1 MTQKPKIKAHMIPA
15 DAYPQMV
22 SKTQAAAMA
31 RTLRSHVTAVTGNR
45 VIEDSGE
52 TLREAVRAYV
62 EQLENAGLDF
72 EIVSEKAHEIRGF
85 AETAGMFST
94 GRIADGLCRYFDDVE
109 QAGLTPDTA
118 VVCLH
123 ISAISRSARDPDAM
137 SQMSDAVARELA
149 NLAGRRLAESRK
161 APKNS

>member
-1 MTQKPKIKAHMIPA
+1 MTQKPKIKPHMIPA

-22 SKTQAAAMA
+22 SKTAAAAMA
-31 RTLRSHVTAVTGNR
+31 SKLRSHITAANGSR
-45 VIEDSGE
+45 IIADRAGS
-52 TLREAVRAYV
+52 LQDAVRAYV

-72 EIVSEKAHEIRGF
+72 DLVSEKAHEIRGF

-109 QAGLTPDTA
+109 QAGLMPDTA

-123 ISAISRSARDPDAM
+123 ISAIGRAARDPNAA
-137 SQMSDAVARELA
+137 SQMSDTVARELA
-149 NLAGRRLAESRK
+149 VLAGHKLAESRK